1 MRIFLKSISILF
13 ESTAVIVL
21 SLLFSLSV
29 YAISDNNQVFS
40 DTEATQEIMLQMKP
54 EVEYLSAPPDF
65 NDLHEINPDV
75 CGWIT
80 VDGTNI
86 DYPVLQGSSN
96 LTYLNKDVFGNFS
109 LAGSIFLDAV
119 NDYQFGDKYSL
130 IYGHH
135 MDNHLMFGDLD
146 LFKDADF
153 FQQNRYATL
162 LTLNESIDMQVLAI
176 METSDS
182 TEEIFHPTMW
192 NGDISPL
199 VAYIKD
205 NSMYVDQAA
214 YETALDNIDS
224 LRIVAL
230 ATCTDGATGNRSVL
244 FLIAKNG
251 GNNGGN
257 SGSNPNLGGGNID
270 NPPAGQ
276 QDKPIDTDYVRPPA
290 KTGDSFSNSPYFWL
304 AIFVGSMMGLL
315 ILVTIRRRQL

>member
-1 MRIFLKSISILF
+1 MRIVLKGVSVFF
-13 ESTAVIVL
+13 ETTAIIVL

-29 YAISDNNQVFS
+29 YAISDNNQIFT
-40 DTEATQEIMLQMKP
+40 DTETTQEIMLEMKP
-54 EVEYLSAPPDF
+54 EVEYASAPPNF
-65 NDLHEINPDV
+65 SDLHQINADV

-119 NDYQFGDKYSL
+119 NDYQFNSRFSL

-146 LFKDADF
+146 LFKDSDF

-162 LTLNESIDMQVLAI
+162 LTVNESIDMQVLAI
-176 METSDS
+176 METADS

-192 NGDISPL
+192 DQDISPL
-199 VAYIKD
+199 VTYIKD
-205 NSMYVDQAA
+205 HSMYVDQTA
-214 YETALDNIDS
+214 YELAVNNIDS
-224 LRIVAL
+224 LQIVGL
-230 ATCTDGATGNRSVL
+230 ATCTDGATGNRTVL
-244 FLIAKNG
+244 FLIAK
-251 GNNGGN
+251 
-257 SGSNPNLGGGNID
+257 GSSDPKPSTPV
-270 NPPAGQ
+270 NPPDDQ
-276 QDKPIDTDYVRPPA
+276 PEKPTETDYVRPPA
-290 KTGDSFSNSPYFWL
+290 KTGDSFSNSPYFWF
-304 AIFVGSMMGLL
+304 AIFVGSVMSLL